1 MKCFIV
7 SDTKLTISCAE
18 FGFNYLVSSEQGMMV
33 KPSNLFCVNSY
44 GLSSLT
50 EQAGPWRHRDHFVF
64 SRYDHPYCFFWLFPE
79 NSPKCLGHAHCKSA
93 ALVPNANI
101 AQFLTSFSTWGPL
114 VSLDITRLV
123 FEPSHS
129 LEKYHPFIPSYSPD
143 KRQSPRTLQRFP
155 EYILLSLDT
164 YST

>member
-50 EQAGPWRHRDHFVF
+50 EQAGP
-64 SRYDHPYCFFWLFPE
+64 
-79 NSPKCLGHAHCKSA
+79 
-93 ALVPNANI
+93 
-101 AQFLTSFSTWGPL
+101 
-114 VSLDITRLV
+114 
-123 FEPSHS
+123 
-129 LEKYHPFIPSYSPD
+129 
-143 KRQSPRTLQRFP
+143 
-155 EYILLSLDT
+155 
-164 YST
+164 